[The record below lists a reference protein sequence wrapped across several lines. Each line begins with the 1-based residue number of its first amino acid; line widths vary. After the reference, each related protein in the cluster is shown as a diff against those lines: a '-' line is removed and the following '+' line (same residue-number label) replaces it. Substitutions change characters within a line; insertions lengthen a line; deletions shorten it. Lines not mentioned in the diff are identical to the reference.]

1 MRFLKGTL
9 KYLAFFVLGV
19 ITCAI
24 VGLTTVAYLG
34 ISYLTTPPET
44 EVLPAMQSSSG
55 AKVPSSAKATL
66 IPTPHIQIP
75 RAPDLLPP
83 SSHENLRKA
92 SRTTSEVNK
101 VMDQI
106 DSLVAELERKHLPPL
121 CPSLCDNS
129 ALNIDRLR
137 DEGIDYLKNYYASEG
152 ARALQDPAF
161 RLKVDELHR
170 LARLMPQDLRR
181 LLAEINALSEAG
193 TVSTSQKLMFA
204 AKAEVVVIK
213 EILSM
218 AGRIETLKQ
227 EHEKMKLV
235 RDLRKSCHKGRP
247 TRELISECDSILSH

>member
-1 MRFLKGTL
+1 MRFLKGVL
-9 KYLAFFVLGV
+9 KYLGFFILGA

-24 VGLTTVAYLG
+24 VGLTTIAYLG

-44 EVLPAMQSSSG
+44 EVSSQQTSRH
-55 AKVPSSAKATL
+55 KIPSSAKATL
-66 IPTPHIQIP
+66 IPTPQIQAP
-75 RAPDLLPP
+75 QAPDLLPR

-106 DSLVAELERKHLPPL
+106 DALVAEIEKKPLPPL
-121 CPSLCDNS
+121 CPSLCDHS

-137 DEGIDYLKNYYASEG
+137 DEGIDYLKNYHATEG
-152 ARALQDPAF
+152 TRALQDPAF

-170 LARLMPQDLRR
+170 LARLMPQDLRQ
-181 LLAEINALSEAG
+181 LLAQINALSEAG
-193 TVSTSQKLMFA
+193 PVSTSQKLLFA

-213 EILSM
+213 EMISM
-218 AGRIETLKQ
+218 AGRIETLKK

-235 RDLRKSCHKGRP
+235 RDLRKSCHKGRS
-247 TRELISECDSILSH
+247 TRELISECDSILAQ